1 MQYRQLHTPIGLLT
15 LIGPEP
21 SLSRILFA
29 NQSADWRP
37 TQEMRAAPKGFAQAA
52 TQIHAYFDGA
62 SGHWDCPLAPE
73 VSAFQWRV
81 MQALQRIP
89 SGHTRSY
96 AELAALLDPP
106 SAARAVGGACARNP
120 LPLIMPCH
128 RVVGSQGQLTGFA
141 GGVEAKAWL
150 LEFERAHNTA

>member
-1 MQYRQLHTPIGLLT
+1 MQYRQLDTAIGLLT
-15 LIGPEP
+15 LIGSEP

-29 NQSADWRP
+29 NQSADWAP
-37 TQEMRAAPKGFAQAA
+37 AQDMLEAPKGFAQAA
-52 TQIHAYFDGA
+52 EQIQAYFTGA
-62 SGHWDCPLAPE
+62 AVSWDCALAPQ
-73 VSAFQWRV
+73 VSPFQWRV

-120 LPLIMPCH
+120 LPIIFPCH

-150 LEFERAHNTA
+150 LEFEQRLGKT

>member
-1 MQYRQLHTPIGLLT
+1 MQYRRLNSPIGVLT

-29 NQSADWRP
+29 NQGADW
-37 TQEMRAAPKGFAQAA
+37 APSPDLHEAPEGFAQAA
-52 TQIHAYFDGA
+52 EHIQAYFAGA
-62 SGHWDCPLAPE
+62 PGHGNCPLAPQ
-73 VSAFQWRV
+73 VSPFQWRV

-96 AELAALLDPP
+96 AELASLINPP

-120 LPLIMPCH
+120 LPIIFPCH

-150 LEFERAHNTA
+150 LEFEQRLDKT